1 MSNVH
6 VRVMR
11 CFLLFFLVFG
21 LSQVMYFFAAGK
33 VSDVA
38 NLVVNIIYL
47 SVFLL
52 LIKREDLGVQEYGLY
67 WPEDC
72 EKHIFTALLLAF
84 AYFMV
89 TIFLVGALIG
99 FRALPTTSSSSV
111 PFQIAVTL
119 LMAFVGESI
128 FRGYIQGN
136 LAKAYGFPLALSLS
150 SFMFSLHRLPLPFI
164 TSSSLISAFDTAMS
178 FFLMAIF
185 LGFFFKTTM
194 NLVGPVTFHAV
205 VLLLKHFMPLAAIKT
220 EYALLFDVIAYIFLI
235 ILLNVLV
242 VRET

>member
-6 VRVMR
+6 VRVNR

-33 VSDVA
+33 VADVA

-47 SVFLL
+47 SVFLV
-52 LIKREDLGVQEYGLY
+52 LIKKEGLGIQEYGLY

-84 AYFMV
+84 VYSIV
-89 TIFLVGALIG
+89 TVFLAGALIG
-99 FRALPTTSSSSV
+99 FRASPRTASSSV
-111 PFQIAVTL
+111 SFQIVVTL

-150 SFMFSLHRLPLPFI
+150 SFMFSLHRLPLPLI
-164 TSSSLISAFDTAMS
+164 GSSSLMSGFDTAMS
-178 FFLMAIF
+178 FFFMAIF

-194 NLVGPVTFHAV
+194 NLIGPVTFHAV
-205 VLLLKHFMPLAAIKT
+205 VLLLNHFMPLAAIKT
-220 EYALLFDVIAYIFLI
+220 DYVLLFDVIAYIFLV
-235 ILLNVLV
+235 ILLNVVV